1 MVLLSFTTR
10 PSQDISG
17 NVRSYGGKLPGQ
29 ISQEISY
36 SSHSYMKT
44 FLKNTFVISPY
55 CHSMG
60 YSFRTRSV
68 LRANCF
74 PAYKHFPEGLISG
87 FQITRFSS

>member
-1 MVLLSFTTR
+1 MVLLSFTTH
-10 PSQDISG
+10 PSQDISC

-36 SSHSYMKT
+36 SSHSHMKT
-44 FLKNTFVISPY
+44 FLKKTFVISPY
-55 CHSMG
+55 CHSIS

-74 PAYKHFPEGLISG
+74 PGYKHFPEVFI
-87 FQITRFSS
+87 